1 MCEGRGQK
9 VRAVF
14 CRVVRTT
21 SRALS
26 LSSPVVFLYWRERQ
40 RFPTL
45 AVSFVSLST
54 VLAKQQHSV
63 LEYTS
68 SLSILPPPHIL
79 PTLPHLST
87 HSLTSYPPPPAHPR
101 VSPTSPISQRF
112 SHALSP
118 IVSSPLL
125 FFSLYLSISLTS
137 CLFLSHLSLLRWI
150 ADSWE
155 TVHKGILFITSR
167 CTLHDP
173 SRLFPPPRHSAT
185 RCVHAYLRELAQPC
199 IEYLVQSC
207 TWRVS
212 KHLLPY

>member
-68 SLSILPPPHIL
+68 SLSILPPLHIL

-87 HSLTSYPPPPAHPR
+87 HSLTSYPPR
-101 VSPTSPISQRF
+101 SPTCFTYIPHFATFLTRPL
-112 SHALSP
+112 SHCIIPSSFLFPLS
-118 IVSSPLL
+118 VH
-125 FFSLYLSISLTS
+125 
-137 CLFLSHLSLLRWI
+137 LSHL
-150 ADSWE
+150 
-155 TVHKGILFITSR
+155 VPLFIPPFSPPLDRRQLRDCTQRHSVHHL
-167 CTLHDP
+167 TLHP
-173 SRLFPPPRHSAT
+173 PWPQQAVPPRDT
-185 RCVHAYLRELAQPC
+185 VQRGAYMLICAN
-199 IEYLVQSC
+199 
-207 TWRVS
+207 
-212 KHLLPY
+212 